1 MQESQSNKSTA
12 DSYSF
17 SETSLTTSFRNFH
30 FDTASIIRAMES
42 KFVG

>member
-1 MQESQSNKSTA
+1 MQESQTNKSTA
-12 DSYSF
+12 DLYSS
-17 SETSLTTSFRNFH
+17 SETSLTRSFRNFR